1 MLLESYHA
9 QQFHG
14 VILLAAGLSEFKLA
28 YSTREKQDC
37 LTASGFF
44 IFFISGRMF
53 VQDVLIKMGFISK
66 ECIVNWTKKL
76 GGKKGVRDC

>member
-14 VILLAAGLSEFKLA
+14 VILLTAGLSESKLA

-37 LTASGFF
+37 LTAWGF
-44 IFFISGRMF
+44 FFISGRMF

-66 ECIVNWTKKL
+66 ECIVNWTKN
-76 GGKKGVRDC
+76 

>member
-14 VILLAAGLSEFKLA
+14 VILLTAGLSEFKLA

-37 LTASGFF
+37 FTA
-44 IFFISGRMF
+44 
-53 VQDVLIKMGFISK
+53 
-66 ECIVNWTKKL
+66 
-76 GGKKGVRDC
+76 